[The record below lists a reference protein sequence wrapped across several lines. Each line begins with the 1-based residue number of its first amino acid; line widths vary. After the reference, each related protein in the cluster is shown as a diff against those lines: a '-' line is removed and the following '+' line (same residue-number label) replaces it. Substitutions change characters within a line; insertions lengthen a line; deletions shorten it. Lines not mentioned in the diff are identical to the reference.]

1 MFKTF
6 IKGKM
11 NRHYAMKLF
20 LIYEA
25 EDVISP
31 FLMSQAFEEIQKI
44 DIPDDCEEFH
54 SEFLENFKTLTI
66 DEL

>member
-1 MFKTF
+1 
-6 IKGKM
+6 M

-20 LIYEA
+20 LMHEA

-31 FLMSQAFEEIQKI
+31 FLMSQAFEAIQMI
-44 DIPDDCEEFH
+44 DVPDECSEFH
-54 SEFLENFKTLTI
+54 LEFLENFKSLTI